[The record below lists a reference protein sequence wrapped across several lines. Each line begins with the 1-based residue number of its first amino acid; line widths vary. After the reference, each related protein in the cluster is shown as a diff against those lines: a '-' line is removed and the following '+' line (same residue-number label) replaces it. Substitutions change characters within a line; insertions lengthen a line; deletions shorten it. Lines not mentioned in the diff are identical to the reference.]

1 MNRRTFVGCVAGGV
15 FVASITAVAQ
25 QVGKTPRIGMLLPG
39 APPAPGQSS
48 PALETFRKELRDLGY
63 AEGTNLVI
71 EYRWSEGREERF
83 ADLAADLI
91 RLDVAVIITQGT
103 PAVRAA
109 KAATSTIPIVMV
121 FVGDPVGIGVVAS
134 LARPGTNVTGFSLL
148 DADLDSKRV
157 DLLKQTVPGLSRLAI
172 LWSANDSGMT
182 LAVSRIEVAAR
193 ALGLSVQSL
202 AVRAPED
209 FAGAFQ
215 AARSERAEALLVT
228 VQPFTLLH
236 RAQILELVAKHRLP
250 AMYTLRSF
258 VDGGGLLAY
267 GPSLSDQYRRAA
279 SYVDKILHGAKAADL
294 PVEQP
299 TKFELVVNLKTATTL
314 GLTIPQSV
322 LMRADEVIQ

>member
-1 MNRRTFVGCVAGGV
+1 MNRRTFVGGVASGV

-25 QVGKTPRIGMLLPG
+25 NVGRMPRIGMLLPG
-39 APPAPGQSS
+39 APPPPDQSS
-48 PALETFRKELRDLGY
+48 PTLETFRSGLRDLGY
-63 AEGTNLVI
+63 IEGKNLAI

-83 ADLAADLI
+83 AGLASDLV

-103 PAVRAA
+103 PAVLAA

-134 LARPGTNVTGFSLL
+134 LARPGANITGFSQL
-148 DADLDSKRV
+148 DTDLDGKRIE
-157 DLLKQTVPGLSRLAI
+157 LLKQAVPGVSRVAI
-172 LWSANDSGMT
+172 LWSTNDSGMT
-182 LAVSRIEVAAR
+182 LAVSRIEAAAR

-202 AVRAPED
+202 AVRTPED

-215 AARSERAEALLVT
+215 AARSERAEALVIT
-228 VQPFTLLH
+228 VQPFMLLH
-236 RAQILELVAKHRLP
+236 RAQILDLVAKSRLP
-250 AMYTLRSF
+250 AIYTLRSF

-279 SYVDKILHGAKAADL
+279 SYVDRILRGAKAGDL

-299 TKFELVVNLKTATTL
+299 TKFELVVNLRTAKTL

-322 LMRADEVIQ
+322 LTRADEVIP